1 MGKLIKKS
9 RLLNTPPGT
18 MIYEGGSTSNKVK
31 ITVFD
36 YDAGHF
42 TETVVD
48 DVEQCFT
55 YKDKPTVTWI
65 NVDGLTRMDILEKL
79 SHCYQL
85 HHLVLEDILNI
96 NQRPKAEDFESYFY
110 IVSKMVSMEE
120 IKDEVNEEQVSIL
133 LGSNFVITFQE
144 EKEGDVFDAIRQR
157 IRKDQGR
164 IRKMGADYLAYRLLD
179 AIVDNYFIVL
189 EKIGGKIETI
199 EGSLLVEPNTGI
211 VHTISA
217 LKRNLIFLRKSVW
230 PLREV
235 IRTVTQT
242 DSPLIRPET
251 LVYFRDIHDHA
262 IQAVDTIEAFRDTAS
277 SMLDVY
283 LSSMNHRLNEVMKV
297 LTIIATIFMPLT
309 FITGLYGM
317 NFNTHASPYN
327 MPELNWYYGYPFVLG
342 TMVLVV
348 SGMLYY
354 FKRKGWF

>member
-1 MGKLIKKS
+1 MGQLIKKS
-9 RLLNTPPGT
+9 KLLNTPPGT
-18 MIYEGGSTSNKVK
+18 LIYEGHSKRDKVK

-36 YDAGHF
+36 YSADHC

-48 DVEQCFT
+48 SVEQCFT
-55 YKDKPTVTWI
+55 YKDKPSVTWI
-65 NVDGLTRMDILEKL
+65 NVDGLSHIEVLEKL
-79 SHCYQL
+79 SDCYLL
-85 HHLVLEDILNI
+85 HHLVLEDILNV
-96 NQRPKAEDFESYFY
+96 NQRPKAEDFGEYFY
-110 IVSKMVSMEE
+110 IVSKMLSLDER
-120 IKDEVNEEQVSIL
+120 KDDITEEQVSIL

-144 EKEGDVFDAIRQR
+144 EKEGDVFDDIRGR
-157 IRKDQGR
+157 IRKNQGR

-179 AIVDNYFIVL
+179 AIVDHYFVVL
-189 EKIGGKIETI
+189 EKIGEKIETI
-199 EGSLLVEPNTGI
+199 EGSLLVKPDVNM
-211 VHTISA
+211 VSTINA

-242 DSPLIRPET
+242 DSPLIRPEAMI
-251 LVYFRDIHDHA
+251 YFRDIHDHI

-327 MPELNWYYGYPFVLG
+327 MPELNWPLGYPFVIA
-342 TMVLVV
+342 VILVV
-348 SGMLYY
+348 VLGMLY
-354 FKRKGWF
+354 FFRKKGWL